1 MRARPVEREH
11 AHSYSAGQ
19 CARAKS
25 ERQKER
31 WKTVAHACTKRD
43 GRRTRRASKQARR
56 DQTVTQM
63 VVEETDC
70 NTGHVPALVVL
81 TVPLWYHQI
90 LPLPAD
96 HHCTALYSIR
106 SVQQHSAVS
115 TCTCQCQCQ
124 CPLYYLP
131 EQSFLGKESQAQ
143 VVVIP

>member
-1 MRARPVEREH
+1 MR
-11 AHSYSAGQ
+11 
-19 CARAKS
+19 
-25 ERQKER
+25 
-31 WKTVAHACTKRD
+31 TVTQQVSVRV
-43 GRRTRRASKQARR
+43 RRASDRTKDGRQSHTHVQRETEGEPEEQARR
-56 DQTVTQM
+56 DQTQM

-115 TCTCQCQCQ
+115 TCTCQCQCP